1 MITQLDKPVGIV
13 SHHRNEQPAFAEMNR
28 NSIVV
33 QDVRIF
39 TGDEVIERG
48 FVVAIE
54 GQIVEVGRGSFSEA
68 SNPEVEVISRPGH
81 TLIPGLIDCHIHAL
95 SGNVNSIEQSLRFGV
110 TTVCD
115 MHSEPSDNR
124 KLIEVSSHKPW

>member
-1 MITQLDKPVGIV
+1 M
-13 SHHRNEQPAFAEMNR
+13 ER

-48 FVVAIE
+48 FVVAID
-54 GQIVEVGRGSFSEA
+54 GQIVEVGRGSFNKA
-68 SNPEVEVISRPGH
+68 SLPEVELISRPGH

-95 SGNVNSIEQSLRFGV
+95 SGNINSIEQSLRFGV

-115 MHSEPSDNR
+115 MHNDPSDNR
-124 KLIEVSSHKPW
+124 KLVEVSSPKHW